1 MMLYRR
7 RRIIIAALFV
17 GALLMVYVGVMA
29 QTPAAT
35 KIATVMTDSLSYL
48 NLTDKQKTSAM
59 ALNQTAATSL
69 IATGKKAKG
78 DTSFRGKALVKEVV
92 GIMKQ
97 RNAGLKPLLTPDQQK
112 LFQEYRVAQIVDL
125 QTKVMT
131 AQLSLTDAQV
141 PQVYAINQKAT
152 AEMMADMG
160 KMKQANRKM
169 AKLKVGKALKSDSR
183 DKSEALKKVL
193 TPDQYAIYEKHQ
205 EEMKAAIKE
214 KMQEKKAQKG

>member
-1 MMLYRR
+1 MPLL
-7 RRIIIAALFV
+7 I
-17 GALLMVYVGVMA
+17 GTLLMVCSGAMA
-29 QTPAAT
+29 QTAAVT
-35 KIATVMTDSLSYL
+35 KIATVMTDSLGYL
-48 NLTDKQKTSAM
+48 HLTDQQKTSAL
-59 ALNQTAATSL
+59 ALNKTAATSL
-69 IATGKKAKG
+69 IATGKKAKA
-78 DTSFRGKALVKEVV
+78 DTSFRGKALAKEVV

-112 LFQEYRVAQIVDL
+112 LFQEHRMAQIVDL

-152 AEMMADMG
+152 AEMMSDMG

-169 AKLKVGKALKSDSR
+169 AKMKAGKALKSDSK